1 MSNADTSSARLDLFS
16 DEEGAF
22 ATCDAALQWLA
33 RYRDSQ
39 GGDFL
44 RRVVVG
50 EPPASRLR
58 SRG

>member
-39 GGDFL
+39 GGISCAEWWS
-44 RRVVVG
+44 G
-50 EPPASRLR
+50 SPPQAD
-58 SRG
+58 